1 MDQSILFFS
10 NGYNNLGDIKMIIG
24 DYEGAIEDYKK
35 ALELRRELFGTDTEE
50 YKTSLKLME
59 EALSK
64 SALNA
69 FNSKEDGEAF
79 GKLLLAK
86 EQLERANNIENIN
99 YIDILLHLARLYNK
113 KGDINNAIDSYKFCL
128 VIIHRLE
135 NEDTELLIST
145 LKELGQMLKDLNRP
159 LEAIE
164 YYSELALLKSNIS
177 EYGSEYADSLAETG
191 DIYVMS
197 DKYQEAVA
205 MFKKAKEIYEKN
217 NDSYSSIDMDLKIAE
232 IKYFNGN

>member
-1 MDQSILFFS
+1 
-10 NGYNNLGDIKMIIG
+10 MIIG

-59 EALSK
+59 DALSK

-113 KGDINNAIDSYKFCL
+113 KKAI
-128 VIIHRLE
+128 
-135 NEDTELLIST
+135 
-145 LKELGQMLKDLNRP
+145 
-159 LEAIE
+159 
-164 YYSELALLKSNIS
+164 
-177 EYGSEYADSLAETG
+177 
-191 DIYVMS
+191 
-197 DKYQEAVA
+197 
-205 MFKKAKEIYEKN
+205 
-217 NDSYSSIDMDLKIAE
+217 
-232 IKYFNGN
+232 